1 MIGLFVLAAAF
12 ACIYA
17 FSGPTLAAL
26 LLLSF
31 LGLLTSNANRSSW
44 DLQPPP
50 KSHEGIL
57 EGETA
62 WMCLVFSEWEACCPA
77 SFYLLQCIFQ
87 SQERYGEELGAVLAI
102 ISVMGFLAV
111 IVLWDLALL
120 PIALSRALLRS
131 VDHPVCMIICAPAYY
146 TWPWVPRGMTA
157 GFVLCLMLGSSGSAV
172 ELLHFLFPAAVAG
185 AWPGALL
192 GAFVEFCGDAGES
205 FVVYLLPK
213 QPLLLSPY
221 QLLYSQDSIAAVFQD
236 GQPVTQDRGGL
247 YCICACFH
255 NDRLFTLN
263 NRTLYSAACNG
274 RLLKVTVVEKPST
287 WSQRFTGHFP
297 WTSVRVRGTMASG
310 LMAAAERQ
318 ALILP
323 AAAFPQDVPRAQ
335 GHVTLEVDRL
345 IKATRPQVETL
356 AQLMRNR
363 CSNLYIESVDGDRSY
378 ARVRIKIADEDIVR
392 AVIKA
397 IGRERG
403 KRGINI
409 KVVPESRIFESPRD

>member
-1 MIGLFVLAAAF
+1 MLVAAF

-31 LGLLTSNANRSSW
+31 LGLLTANASRSSW

-50 KSHEGIL
+50 KSHEGRL
-57 EGETA
+57 EVEIV
-62 WMCLVFSEWEACCPA
+62 WMHLVFSEWEAWCPA
-77 SFYLLQCIFQ
+77 SFYLLECILQ
-87 SQERYGEELGAVLAI
+87 SQERYGEELGAVFAI
-102 ISVMGFLAV
+102 ISGIGFLAV

-131 VDHPVCMIICAPAYY
+131 VDHPACMIICAPAYY
-146 TWPWVPRGMTA
+146 TWPWVPIGMAA
-157 GFVLCLMLGSSGSAV
+157 GFALCLMLGVSGSAV

-192 GAFVEFCGDAGES
+192 GAFVEFCVDAGES
-205 FVVYLLPK
+205 FLVYLLPK
-213 QPLLLSPY
+213 EPLLLSPH

-263 NRTLYSAACNG
+263 NRTLYSAACNR

-297 WTSVRVRGTMASG
+297 WTTVRVRGRTASG
-310 LMAAAERQ
+310 VPVAAELH
-318 ALILP
+318 ALRVP

-335 GHVTLEVDRL
+335 GHVTLEVNRL

-356 AQLMRNR
+356 AQLICNR
-363 CSNLYIESVDGDRSY
+363 CPNLYIESVDGDRSY
-378 ARVRIKIADEDIVR
+378 ARVRIKMADEQT
-392 AVIKA
+392 KT
-397 IGRERG
+397 
-403 KRGINI
+403 
-409 KVVPESRIFESPRD
+409 